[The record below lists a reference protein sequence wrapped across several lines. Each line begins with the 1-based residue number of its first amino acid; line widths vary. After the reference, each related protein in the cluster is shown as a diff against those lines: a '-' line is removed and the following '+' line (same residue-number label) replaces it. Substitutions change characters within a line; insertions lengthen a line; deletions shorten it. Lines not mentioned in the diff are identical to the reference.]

1 MNAVNEECHGRGEE
15 DEFVIHKREL
25 SQTPEALAAVGDCR
39 RPKSKSTRKGLDS
52 PWKSSWE
59 VWVKDMYLYDFKF
72 NPPSTESQERQF
84 REWLAKGTHEDYQR
98 WINEPLGTIEP
109 PENIDDWIFHS
120 PTRYT

>member
-1 MNAVNEECHGRGEE
+1 MLCMNAVNEECHGRGEE

-59 VWVKDMYLYDFKF
+59 VWVKDMYLYDLSSIPLPQSLKRG
-72 NPPSTESQERQF
+72 NLENGLQKELMKIT
-84 REWLAKGTHEDYQR
+84 KG
-98 WINEPLGTIEP
+98 G
-109 PENIDDWIFHS
+109 
-120 PTRYT
+120 